1 MKKVSSALLNVYHLI
16 IILGILLHYD
26 EGRLSDLYFVDPQWL
41 CSMLAKVIAVPEVNS
56 LHKNGVL
63 VRCSLCILTIV
74 LLAGFIG
81 RTELDRIFGD
91 RSHVNEC
98 IDLMQ
103 KFDLLFE
110 LDSSYY
116 LVPSLLPPFEY
127 QSCVVFPRSLKIDDP
142 RSAANDF
149 SPEPAAPMGSHSNCL
164 VRLFMLPFIPNGM
177 FPRLS
182 ARLIATDVI
191 EHVLSSL
198 KITSQ
203 ADNQQFINQL
213 HWRVWRNGITL
224 VYRSMQIF
232 RVVPMNIPLPGVD
245 VVHVLQPLEQQQPA
259 GHGNAYKGVSIMV
272 HIGNLSDDVFNKS
285 TSGLQMST
293 WLLQQAAEQINSVFE
308 DWYEEFAWKRSIDL
322 NVVAADPCP
331 QCMTDVY
338 KQLVPDLPTAQRRQ
352 LVGKSPA
359 MEMTKKEK
367 KKSSFLQTMTL
378 LRKPTKRYSSETN
391 VSLTKPA
398 VFGVNR
404 FSTWSS
410 SKLRGQNKKVV
421 YLFSVKLSALSVME
435 TTSLTCPTHGSI
447 SIAQVAPDMV
457 CKGVCVFVCVSI

>member
-1 MKKVSSALLNVYHLI
+1 M
-16 IILGILLHYD
+16 
-26 EGRLSDLYFVDPQWL
+26 
-41 CSMLAKVIAVPEVNS
+41 
-56 LHKNGVL
+56 
-63 VRCSLCILTIV
+63 
-74 LLAGFIG
+74 AGFIG
-81 RTELDRIFGD
+81 RTELDLVFGD
-91 RSHVNEC
+91 RSHVIEC

-110 LDSSYY
+110 LDSFYY

-127 QSCVVFPRSLKIDDP
+127 QSCVVFPRSLKINDP

-149 SPEPAAPMGSHSNCL
+149 SPEPAASMGSNSNCL

-191 EHVLSSL
+191 EHILSLL
-198 KITSQ
+198 KITPQ
-203 ADNQQFINQL
+203 ADNRQFINQL

-224 VYRSMQIF
+224 VYCNMQIF
-232 RVVPMNIPLPGVD
+232 RVVPMDIPLPGVD
-245 VVHVLQPLEQQQPA
+245 VVRVLQSLELQQSA

-272 HIGNLSDDVFNKS
+272 QIGNLSDDVFNES

-338 KQLVPDLPTAQRRQ
+338 KQIPDLPTAQRRQ
-352 LVGKSPA
+352 LIGKSPA
-359 MEMTKKEK
+359 MEKTKKEK

-378 LRKPTKRYSSETN
+378 LRKPTKKYSSETN

-398 VFGVNR
+398 VFSVNP

-435 TTSLTCPTHGSI
+435 ITPLTCPTHGSI
-447 SIAQVAPDMV
+447 SIAQIAPDMV
-457 CKGVCVFVCVSI
+457 RKYICVFVCVSV